1 MPGGEPKKTSDKK
14 AGPVAGMVRDMRIFL
29 IAGEHSGDAL
39 GGKLMR
45 ALSNALEGRVSF
57 HGVGGQAMERQG
69 LKSLFSLDDIA
80 VMGPL
85 SILKRFPTI
94 AKRVYQTID
103 AAVAEKPDSV
113 VIIDSPEFTH
123 PIAKRIRKR
132 APQIPI
138 IDYVSPSIWAW
149 RSGRARKMKPYVD
162 HVLALLPFEPDA
174 HEKYGGPRCTYVGHP
189 LTERQEWMRALDPG
203 GMIERMGLSQDDV
216 ILAML
221 PGSRT
226 SEVKRLMKPFGETL
240 ALLQGRGHD
249 IKIIMPVI
257 KTLRPLIEHFAKD
270 WPQQPL
276 FLESED
282 DKFRAFKA
290 SKAALAASGTVTLEL
305 ALSGTPMVVAYKVD
319 PLAARLR
326 FLLNVHSVVL
336 ANLVLGENV
345 FPECLQERCTPDIM
359 ADAVEDLLS
368 ETPARKAQLEA
379 LKKIPQV
386 MAHEGLSPSDHA
398 AQIIKRY
405 ALKTPVR

>member
-1 MPGGEPKKTSDKK
+1 
-14 AGPVAGMVRDMRIFL
+14 MRVFL

-39 GGKLMR
+39 GGKLMA
-45 ALSNALEGRVSF
+45 ALTDALKGRVSY
-57 HGVGGQAMERQG
+57 HGVGGQAMAREG
-69 LKSLFSLDDIA
+69 LKSLFPLDDIA
-80 VMGPL
+80 VMGPV
-85 SILKRFPTI
+85 SILKHFPLI

-103 AAVAEKPDSV
+103 AAVAAKPDIV

-132 APQIPI
+132 APLIPI

-174 HEKYGGPRCTYVGHP
+174 HEKYGGPPCTYVGHP
-189 LTERQEWMRALDPG
+189 LAERQERMRALNSEDLK
-203 GMIERMGLSQDDV
+203 ERLGLAQGDL
-216 ILAML
+216 ILTVL

-226 SEVKRLMKPFGETL
+226 SEIKRLMGPFGETL
-240 ALLQGRGHD
+240 ALLQDRGHD

-257 KTLRPLIEHFAKD
+257 KTLQPVIEQYAKG
-270 WPQQPL
+270 WPQHPHFIQ
-276 FLESED
+276 SED

-305 ALSGTPMVVAYKVD
+305 ALAGTPMVVAYKVD
-319 PLAARLR
+319 PLAAQLR

-336 ANLVLGENV
+336 ANLVLGENA
-345 FPECLQERCTPDIM
+345 FPECLQERCTPGIM
-359 ADAVEDLLS
+359 ADALEALLT

-379 LKKIPQV
+379 LQKIPSA
-386 MAHEGLSPSDHA
+386 MAYEGTSPSDHA
-398 AQIIKRY
+398 ASIIKSY